1 MARIKYTAIVDN
13 IRGSIGGTTF
23 QRNAYGYTIKSKPNM
38 VNPNTSKQ
46 IRQKALFSGVVSEWS
61 KLSAATRTAWENY
74 ANAYP
79 EPSRLNPASNIDG
92 YAMFVKWANNRTLY
106 GANFV
111 NTLAVAPLTVILS
124 VNDISFSAG
133 IAEVDINEAGGSGV
147 SLSYTVFMSRNLKAT
162 ESFNKNKLRYIAQVA
177 GVAGA
182 AVVITAAYL
191 AVFGVQIAVGQRIA
205 IQVKANTAT
214 TGKVYES
221 VPEIRTV
228 VP

>member
-124 VNDISFSAG
+124 TNSISFSAG
-133 IAEVDINEAGGSGV
+133 IAEVDINEGGGSGV
-147 SLSYTVFMSRNLKAT
+147 NLTYTVFMSRSLKAT
-162 ESFNKNKLRYIAQVA
+162 ESFNPNKLRYITTTSGIA
-177 GVAGA
+177 GGTA
-182 AVVITAAYL
+182 VITAAYL
-191 AVFGVQIAVGQRIA
+191 AVFGIQIAVGQRIA
-205 IQVKANTAT
+205 IQIKANTAT
-214 TGKVYES
+214 TGKVYQS
-221 VPEIRTV
+221 VAEIQTV